1 MKLKIYFVKWLRGKC
16 VSDSVNRR
24 GKKILRINNGGLHLR
39 KIKKSKLN
47 LKEAEGTVFR
57 GEIDETKT
65 RNSVEE
71 NQQNKI

>member
-1 MKLKIYFVKWLRGKC
+1 MLK
-16 VSDSVNRR
+16 
-24 GKKILRINNGGLHLR
+24 INNGGLHLR

-47 LKEAEGTVFR
+47 LKEAEETVFR